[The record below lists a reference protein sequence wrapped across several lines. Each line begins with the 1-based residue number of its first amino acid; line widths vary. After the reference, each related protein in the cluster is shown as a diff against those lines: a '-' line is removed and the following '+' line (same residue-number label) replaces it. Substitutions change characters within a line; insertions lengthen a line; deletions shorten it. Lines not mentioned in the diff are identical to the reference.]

1 MLALN
6 LLYFVLS
13 CIVMVF
19 AGTFLIKNLTK
30 IARFLL
36 ITEFAAAFIIMAVA
50 TSLPELFIGITSAL
64 AKNPAL
70 SFGNVMGA
78 NILNLT
84 LITGIIIL
92 VARKIEIKSKKI
104 RRDAFF
110 TSLIILL
117 PIILFLIGNKLS
129 RYDGAI
135 LLAVFF
141 MYSYRLIKQRK
152 KFKKKLEDRVKRKE
166 IVLTTFLFILFLFVL
181 FFSAKFVVH
190 YASLLVFDLKLP
202 AIMIGLFLVSFGTTL
217 PELIFGVRAAQLKH
231 ADMSLGDQL
240 GTMIAN
246 STLVLGVAAL
256 IYPIEVAFAPFM
268 ISAIFLFVTG
278 FLFVTFVESGRKLD
292 TREGISLILLY
303 IFFVIIE
310 FYVRG
315 FG

>member
-117 PIILFLIGNKLS
+117 PIVLFLIGNELS

-240 GTMIAN
+240 GTMITN

-256 IYPIEVAFAPFM
+256 IYPIEVAFAPFI
-268 ISAIFLFVTG
+268 ISAIFLFVMG
-278 FLFVTFVESGRKLD
+278 FLFVTFCESGRKLD

-310 FYVRG
+310 FYVSG

>member
-84 LITGIIIL
+84 LVTGIIIL

-104 RRDAFF
+104 RKDAFF

-141 MYSYRLIKQRK
+141 IYSYRLIKQRK

>member
-117 PIILFLIGNKLS
+117 PIVLFLIGNELS